1 MAGSIKLAP
10 LLTEIKVDI
19 ENFKNDMEKASA
31 IGTSEAKRISKV
43 METTAKVGKNFS
55 KAGDLLTKGLTL
67 PIVGV
72 GAATTKM
79 SFLMQVAKRRWRWM
93 NFQKLSILQS
103 LREWIKKK
111 RSSSRRMR

>member
-55 KAGDLLTKGLTL
+55 LHDAL
-67 PIVGV
+67 PIFDTSDRG
-72 GAATTKM
+72 
-79 SFLMQVAKRRWRWM
+79 RRRC
-93 NFQKLSILQS
+93 NDKNGG
-103 LREWIKKK
+103 
-111 RSSSRRMR
+111 

>member
-79 SFLMQVAKRRWRWM
+79 AVDFESSFVKVSTLLDSNVVDFAQYKNELLDA
-93 NFQKLSILQS
+93 
-103 LREWIKKK
+103 
-111 RSSSRRMR
+111 SSETKVGG

>member
-31 IGTSEAKRISKV
+31 IGTSEAKRISKE

-55 KAGDLLTKGLTL
+55 KAGAEFM
-67 PIVGV
+67 PIS
-72 GAATTKM
+72 ARFIANKASYQFKHAEMDTMLEK
-79 SFLMQVAKRRWRWM
+79 LRAELQNKEEAK
-93 NFQKLSILQS
+93 
-103 LREWIKKK
+103 
-111 RSSSRRMR
+111 